1 MSPLGILML
10 DTDFLRPPGDVGHP
24 ASWDMPVVFARVPGA
39 SVQAV
44 VRDDPQP
51 LLDLFASAGNA
62 LADQGAIGLITS
74 CGFLAALQKPLA
86 ARLRVPLAASSLLQI
101 PHLPGPV
108 GVITYDAAALGPAHF
123 QGCDASPATPCIGL
137 PKDGAFH
144 AMIEAGA
151 AYDVQALRNEAVDAA
166 RQLQNSVPNL
176 ATIVLEC
183 TNLPPFSAD
192 IRAATGLAVYD
203 ILTLGHGFHAR
214 LLAERRA

>member
-1 MSPLGILML
+1 MSAG
-10 DTDFLRPPGDVGHP
+10 FKCFR
-24 ASWDMPVVFARVPGA
+24 
-39 SVQAV
+39 SVINFY
-44 VRDDPQP
+44 
-51 LLDLFASAGNA
+51 FASAGNA